1 MKKNICFMLF
11 AITSCCI
18 QLKASDGIDSEQ
30 QRNKRNLAVFLDSEV
45 DDIASVYA
53 VINAHK
59 QGLLGEIIFV
69 VTGYKTETSAQLV
82 RNHLILSG
90 MCAIPVYAGTTLEA
104 IAEQEIQA
112 IASTVKFDQKAN
124 YVREMELHISPEH
137 IETYQKSVTF
147 SNVQDAIFDFFTR
160 KGYEIDIYFTTN
172 PLNETDTKQI
182 CERYKPVRHSFV
194 ENEENFVKSR
204 NKKLNGVIDL
214 CIESGIAYDLIL
226 ITRFDL
232 LFQKDFDKS
241 NIKLDSFNLVSIL
254 EKPHLICDN
263 FYLFPATYLDIFSK
277 IVKKNLNTSFHMI
290 QEELYTE
297 LPENAINYILN
308 EHCVIADLSFYK
320 IVRTLYVKPVN
331 PNRFKLIY

>member
-1 MKKNICFMLF
+1 MK
-11 AITSCCI
+11 
-18 QLKASDGIDSEQ
+18 
-30 QRNKRNLAVFLDSEV
+30 LAVLLFGMSKNDYKHWNKSTF
-45 DDIASVYA
+45 
-53 VINAHK
+53 VIDYEKSYENYK
-59 QGLLGEIIFV
+59 QF
-69 VTGYKTETSAQLV
+69 
-82 RNHLILSG
+82 
-90 MCAIPVYAGTTLEA
+90 
-104 IAEQEIQA
+104 
-112 IASTVKFDQKAN
+112 
-124 YVREMELHISPEH
+124 
-137 IETYQKSVTF
+137 
-147 SNVQDAIFDFFTR
+147 IFDFFTR
-160 KGYEIDIYFTTN
+160 KGYDIDIYFTTN
-172 PLNETDTKQI
+172 FLNETDRKEI
-182 CERYKPVRHSFV
+182 CKRYNPVRHSFV

-263 FYLFPATYLDIFSK
+263 FYLFPATYLDIFST